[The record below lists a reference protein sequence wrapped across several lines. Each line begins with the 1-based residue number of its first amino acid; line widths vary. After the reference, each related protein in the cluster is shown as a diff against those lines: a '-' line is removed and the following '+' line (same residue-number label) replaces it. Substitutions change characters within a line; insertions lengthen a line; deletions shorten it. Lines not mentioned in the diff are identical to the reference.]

1 MACHPGHMLCFGR
14 DSTPAVDSDQEEG
27 LGGKVQELAVGALL
41 VAAVGRDGAVLDNL
55 AVVGH

>member
-1 MACHPGHMLCFGR
+1 MACHPARMLCLER

-27 LGGKVQELAVGALL
+27 LGGKVQGLAVGTLL